1 VHKPVLAILLAG
13 AALSLSAQDVQFGV
27 QGGIAL
33 PAADMSNKAS
43 LGLTAGGHA
52 RWDFSQGHG
61 LMARAD
67 LNLFTSNGGN
77 NVTALGVAAD
87 YTYHLERRPAGFYCL
102 AGLNQESFRTSPDV
116 GPSRSDSSF
125 GIDLGAGYDLD
136 RHLGFQGR
144 YTTNSFNS
152 LSYAALNL
160 GVTYTF

>member
-87 YTYHLERRPAGFYCL
+87 YTYHLERRPAGFYFL

-144 YTTNSFNS
+144 YTTNNFSS
-152 LSYAALNL
+152 LTYAALNL
-160 GVTYTF
+160 GVTYSF